1 MTTPSSCIC
10 NEGLQVFF
18 TDNTAYLSLC
28 AINTQ
33 THRKHNW
40 HVCKTTNLWNS
51 VEKFSTMRTVYTR
64 SQEWIL
70 CILKSWS
77 TQNWS
82 QDTADMGSEPFLH
95 RSWVMLLEF
104 SWVLCMKHVHF
115 SAHVCLV
122 SSVSTHT
129 HIDSSVPANTILT
142 LRQRLPSTLSSPQPT
157 VWPEIRPAPLIVA
170 GEKTALFGQRHI
182 SHKLWVSYVWWKPS
196 SDFHTEISADKK
208 YNLGKS
214 SGKQVNYS
222 KQHRVRHTLQKTLSM
237 SGFPCIQRYRMFTY

>member
-77 TQNWS
+77 TRNWS

-129 HIDSSVPANTILT
+129 HSHRLFCTSKHHPHPETEASQHTLLSTADRLTWDTAGTADSSRWKDSAFWPAT
-142 LRQRLPSTLSSPQPT
+142 
-157 VWPEIRPAPLIVA
+157 
-170 GEKTALFGQRHI
+170 HI
-182 SHKLWVSYVWWKPS
+182 
-196 SDFHTEISADKK
+196 A
-208 YNLGKS
+208 
-214 SGKQVNYS
+214 
-222 KQHRVRHTLQKTLSM
+222 
-237 SGFPCIQRYRMFTY
+237 